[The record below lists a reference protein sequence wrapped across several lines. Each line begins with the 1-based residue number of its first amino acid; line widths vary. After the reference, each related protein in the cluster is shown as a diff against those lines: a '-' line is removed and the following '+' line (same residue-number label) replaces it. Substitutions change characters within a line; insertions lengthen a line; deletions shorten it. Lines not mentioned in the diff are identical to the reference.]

1 MGNCSLL
8 LDDASSYTNVE
19 VISMLLM
26 LLVDGSYNCTYKC
39 KLKICKLKSNFVLR
53 NKAIERSSVIISF
66 SEIYQKSF
74 FF

>member
-1 MGNCSLL
+1 
-8 LDDASSYTNVE
+8 
-19 VISMLLM
+19 MLLM
-26 LLVDGSYNCTYKC
+26 LLVDGSYRSTYKC

-53 NKAIERSSVIISF
+53 NKAIERSSVMIGF